1 MVGEIIKITLPSLI
15 VFFTAFYTLKSML
28 KREKEVRRIEIILQ
42 NQKMI
47 TPIRLQ
53 AYERIMLFLDR
64 ISPNSVIMRLQTP
77 NMTVRQLQSEMLQII
92 RSEFEH
98 NLSQQLYLSIEAWE
112 EVKIAKERTIKL
124 INSLADELRP
134 DDDAIKLSQLI
145 FEELIEMQE
154 TPNQK
159 AVNMLKKEISIL
171 F

>member
-15 VFFTAFYTLKSML
+15 VFFTALYTLRSML
-28 KREKEVRRIEIILQ
+28 KREEEVRRIEIILQ

-92 RSEFEH
+92 RTEFEH

-124 INSLADELRP
+124 INSLADELKP
-134 DDDAIKLSQLI
+134 DDNAIKLSQLI

-159 AVNMLKKEISIL
+159 AINMLKKEISIL